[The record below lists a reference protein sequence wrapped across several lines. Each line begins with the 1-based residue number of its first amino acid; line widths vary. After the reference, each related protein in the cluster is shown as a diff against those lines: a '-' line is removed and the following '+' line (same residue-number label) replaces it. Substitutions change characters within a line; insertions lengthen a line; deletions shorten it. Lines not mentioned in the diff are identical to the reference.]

1 MLNSRQKDLK
11 RTLYHFLINS
21 MITRVVKL
29 EFQQEQV
36 ETFLSHFEQVKWSVA
51 TFPGCRG
58 MKLIQ
63 DIKNPC
69 VVMTYSIWENEEAL
83 ENYRISP
90 LFQSIWPTIKP
101 WFSAKPEAW
110 SLVEYFDGFQ

>member
-1 MLNSRQKDLK
+1 MLNSHQKDLK

-29 EFQQEQV
+29 EFQQEQI

-69 VVMTYSIWENEEAL
+69 VVMTYSIWENETAL
-83 ENYRISP
+83 NQYRDSE
-90 LFQSIWPTIKP
+90 LFKSVWSYTKTLFAEKP
-101 WFSAKPEAW
+101 VAFSSKKIQEL
-110 SLVEYFDGFQ
+110 S